1 MKENSTASV
10 LICSMFIAMF
20 LSACSPKVEPVEI
33 KTTPVSRPTLVVPEA
48 DRIVA
53 RPIEWIII
61 TENNYE
67 EVFERLRKDNKDVV
81 LFGLTANGYE
91 SLALNIADLR
101 THIEQKNAIIVAY
114 KRYYTNSQNVL
125 STAVTIN
132 N

>member
-1 MKENSTASV
+1 MRENSTASV
-10 LICSMFIAMF
+10 LICSIFIALI
-20 LSACSPKVEPVEI
+20 LSACSPKIEPIEI
-33 KTTPVSRPTLVVPEA
+33 KTTPVNKPTLVVPAA

-53 RPIEWIII
+53 RPVEWIIV

-67 EVFERLRKDNKDVV
+67 EVFERLRKDNRDAV

-91 SLALNIADLR
+91 NLALNIADLR

-114 KRYYTNSQNVL
+114 EKYYTNSQNVL
-125 STAVTIN
+125 STAVIVN